1 MRSSKLFILFLGL
14 FILGSLSSSAL
25 AQSVTSLQGRTLRP
39 GQTKQLTLQGADF
52 NDSLRVVSNRA
63 DIELRIVQVEP
74 TRAVVEATPP
84 AGTTLGPV
92 ALQFAFASGAMHQ
105 SMLLVDDLEPVVDA
119 GNNHGIDSA
128 QSVSTR
134 CTIEGTCDAS
144 VSDFYRVSMAAGESL
159 SIAVHTQALRSPM
172 DPVVRLLDANGSLLT
187 ESDDDQLGPDCA
199 FSYRFEAAGDC
210 LVEIHDSRNS
220 ASGAPYQLRIGDF
233 PVAQQAYP
241 PSVAA
246 GATTTVAVLDRNG
259 QRLFDQPVE
268 LPPGHNEVVPVTA
281 RAAEGQSASWIP
293 VWRSQLPQHIETVQ
307 GDSAPESAQPP
318 QPLSIPVGISG
329 RLENRGEVDSYRLL
343 STKGQAIR
351 ITAHTRSVGSA
362 TLLRMQLFTA
372 ADALIAET
380 KVSEADEWSLEAVL
394 PEDGEVRLQVTD
406 LLQRGGAKY
415 TYALEIA
422 PASTFAVAL
431 KADAAQGGQFPFELE
446 HGAAAIDLQI
456 ARFGYDGAI
465 DLSWVDSPPG
475 IRIVNP
481 RIAAA
486 ATTARIYL
494 AADSTWQP
502 HTLTLTKLQAI
513 AADVTASP
521 ASDHAAVPT
530 SVLVG
535 SRELRRLKEP
545 FLVNALDC
553 LDGALVFAA
562 ADSSP
567 SPYTFQ
573 PAAPIQ
579 FARPLSTHAAVL
591 ALQRTNPEFKAGVE
605 LMPFGS
611 LPAGILPAGSPNPSS
626 EDTASSQVVG
636 ADWKLET
643 KIDKD
648 TYSLTIQ
655 RPSVAIEAMQADE
668 PTSIPLVAFAQ
679 FNGRGQIQA
688 YEMPIEWIDPVK
700 VRLEFPEPMISGGTV
715 RGRAIVSREGTDS
728 QPVTLSLVDLPTGF
742 TSAGPIGLADDQS
755 EIDFELAV
763 SADATLS
770 AAAVLTVS
778 AKSQYGGDEFS
789 ITAQQAF
796 PPLLAS
802 PQELSVYPS
811 AIELHD
817 ASAQQQIVV
826 TGVDAQAA
834 VRDWTRH
841 ARLSVA
847 NPELAEVRQG
857 VVYPLASGQTELVVQ
872 VGSQLQSIPLTV
884 NLPATPRRVDFES
897 EVLVAL
903 SKQGCNSGA
912 CHGSPSGKGGF
923 RLSLRAFDLQFD
935 ELTLIH
941 EEFGRRTNPLAP
953 EQSLLLLKPTMKV
966 PHGGGKQL
974 HIDSASYKILR
985 EWVAQGATADPP
997 ESARIARLE
1006 VFPNQKQI
1014 LSVADGGQ
1022 QLAVTAHFSD
1032 GRQRDVTHLVAYESS
1047 DGAVATVT
1055 TEGWVQPHKRGE
1067 VAVLVRC
1074 LEYIEA
1080 VPLMFVEDQADFQW
1094 SSPPQNS
1101 YVDTLVDQ
1109 KLQQLQYL
1117 PAERCNDSEFLRR
1130 VSLDV
1135 IGILPS
1141 VEETTAFLADTRP
1154 DKRARFIDA
1163 LLDRPEYSKFW
1174 ALKWGDL
1181 LKLTG
1186 KSVGDEGVHKYYRWL
1201 EASLR
1206 DNQPYDQFARE
1217 LLTGSGSTL
1226 ANPPA
1231 NFYRTAAD
1239 MNESV
1244 ETISQVFLGA
1254 RLQCAKCHN
1263 HPFERWTQ
1271 DNYYG
1276 LGAFFNRV
1284 ERRKT
1289 QRPGELFIYF
1299 ASTGEVTQPRTGEV
1313 MQPWLPK
1320 KGSIDGSGDSDRRL
1334 AFADW
1339 LVAPDNPFFA
1349 RIEANRLWSHL
1360 FARGIVDPIDDF
1372 RDSNPPSN
1380 AALLDAL
1387 AKDFVESGYDRK
1399 HLLRVI
1405 LNSRTYQ
1412 ASYQTS
1418 DFNRGDTHYF
1428 SHQEP
1433 RLLGAEQLLDA
1444 INHTLSLTQT
1454 LGNLPAG
1461 TLATQ
1466 MPAPDIAKVD
1476 FLKVFGQP
1484 ERSTVCACER
1494 ADSSNLGMAI
1504 ELFNGPMMHDKLR
1517 DANNRFRVSLAAGKS
1532 VVEVIQEL
1540 YLAGLC
1546 RLPSDIEIETA
1557 SAHCASASE
1566 PSIGLEDVCWALFN
1580 TDEFLFQH

>member
-1 MRSSKLFILFLGL
+1 MRIHTFVFSLFIVFY
-14 FILGSLSSSAL
+14 LSSGAA
-25 AQSVTSLQGRTLRP
+25 AQSVTALQGRTLRP
-39 GQTKQLTLQGADF
+39 GQSTQLTLQGADF
-52 NDSLRVVSNRA
+52 NDSLRVAASRS
-63 DIELRIVQVEP
+63 DIELKIVHVEP
-74 TRAVVEATPP
+74 TRAVLEATPP
-84 AGTTLGPV
+84 ANAILGPV

-105 SMLLVDDLEPVVDA
+105 SLALVDDLEPVADA
-119 GNNHGIDSA
+119 GNNHTSDSA
-128 QSVSTR
+128 QSISAQCSV
-134 CTIEGTCDAS
+134 EGICDAS
-144 VSDFYRVSMAAGESL
+144 SSDFYRVSMTAGESL
-159 SIAVHTQALRSPM
+159 SVAVHTQAIRSPM
-172 DPVVRLLDANGSLLT
+172 DPVVRLFDAGGSVLF
-187 ESDDDQLGPDCA
+187 ESDDDQLGPDGA
-199 FSYRFEAAGDC
+199 FRYRFDAAGDYM
-210 LVEIHDSRNS
+210 LEVYDSRH
-220 ASGAPYQLRIGDF
+220 ASGGAPYQLRVGDF
-233 PVAQQAYP
+233 PVAQQAFP
-241 PSVAA
+241 AIVAA
-246 GATTTVAVLDRNG
+246 DTEAAVAILDRDG
-259 QRLFDQPVE
+259 QRLFDQSIQMPAGHSE
-268 LPPGHNEVVPVTA
+268 LVYVNA
-281 RAAEGQSASWIP
+281 RASDGRSASWIP
-293 VWRSQLPQHIETVQ
+293 VFRSQSSQTIEAVQ
-307 GDSAPESAQPP
+307 RELTSEAAQ
-318 QPLSIPVGISG
+318 QSSPLSIPVGICG
-329 RLENRGEVDSYRLL
+329 RLEQPGEVDNYRLS

-362 TLLRMQLFTA
+362 TLLKMQLYTA

-380 KVSEADEWSLEAVL
+380 KVSEADEWSLDAVL

-406 LLQRGGAKY
+406 LLQRGGAQY
-415 TYALEIA
+415 NYALEIA
-422 PASTFAVAL
+422 PAATFAVAL
-431 KADAAQGGQFPFELE
+431 KADAAQGEQFPIELE
-446 HGAAAIDLQI
+446 HGAAALDLQI

-465 DLSWVDSPPG
+465 DLSWVDSTPG
-475 IRIVNP
+475 IRLVNP
-481 RIAAA
+481 RIAAG

-494 AADSTWQP
+494 AAESTWQP
-502 HTLTLTKLQAI
+502 HLVSFAKLQA
-513 AADVTASP
+513 AAVDLAIDQAANQP
-521 ASDHAAVPT
+521 DNHAAVQT
-530 SVLVG
+530 NVLVG

-545 FLVNALDC
+545 FLVNAPEC
-553 LDGALVFAA
+553 LNGALVFSAVAA
-562 ADSSP
+562 SD
-567 SPYTFQ
+567 SPYAFQ
-573 PAAPIQ
+573 PSVPVQ
-579 FARPLSTHAAVL
+579 FARPLSTHTAAL
-591 ALQRTNPEFKAGVE
+591 TLQRTQPEFKAAVQ
-605 LMPFGS
+605 M
-611 LPAGILPAGSPNPSS
+611 LPLALVANALTTQPTEVA
-626 EDTASSQVVG
+626 AS
-636 ADWKLET
+636 AETLAANWKLET
-643 KIDKD
+643 KVDQD
-648 TYSLTIQ
+648 TYTLTIQ
-655 RPSVAIEAMQADE
+655 RPASTSEPAQVDE
-668 PTSIPLVAFAQ
+668 PASISLVAFAQ
-679 FNGRGQIQA
+679 FNGRGQLQT

-700 VRLEFPEPMISGGTV
+700 VRIEFPEPMLSGGTV
-715 RGRAIVSREGTDS
+715 RARAIVARQGTDP
-728 QPVTLSLVDLPTGF
+728 QPVTLTLVDLPAGF
-742 TSAGPIGLADDQS
+742 TAAEPIVVAADQS
-755 EIDFELAV
+755 EAAIELAV
-763 SADATLS
+763 ASDTTLPAES
-770 AAAVLTVS
+770 MLTVS
-778 AKSQYGGDEFS
+778 AKSQYSGHEFS
-789 ITAQQAF
+789 ITAGQAF

-811 AIELHD
+811 EIELHD
-817 ASAQQQIVV
+817 ARAQQQIVV
-826 TGVDAQAA
+826 TGMDSQAA
-834 VRDWTRH
+834 ARDWTRR
-841 ARLSVA
+841 ARLTVA

-857 VVYPLASGQTELVVQ
+857 VVYPLASGDTELLVQ
-872 VGSQLQSIPLTV
+872 VGSVQQSIPLRV
-884 NLPATPRRVDFES
+884 SLPDKPRRVDFES
-897 EVLVAL
+897 EVLVAI

-953 EQSLLLLKPTMKV
+953 DQSLLLLKPTMQV
-966 PHGGGKQL
+966 AHGGGKQL
-974 HIDSASYKILR
+974 QVDSASYQLLR
-985 EWVAQGATADPP
+985 DWVAQGATADPP
-997 ESARIARLE
+997 ETPRIARLE
-1006 VFPNQKQI
+1006 VFPNKKQI
-1014 LSVADGGQ
+1014 LAVADGGQ

-1032 GRQRDVTHLVAYESS
+1032 GSQRDVTHLVAYESS
-1047 DGAVATVT
+1047 DGTVANVT
-1055 TEGWVQPHKRGE
+1055 ADGWVQPSKRGE

-1080 VPLMFVEDQADFQW
+1080 VPLMFVENQADFQW
-1094 SSPPQNS
+1094 NSPPENN

-1109 KLQQLQYL
+1109 KLQQLQYM
-1117 PAERCNDSEFLRR
+1117 PADRCNESEFLRR

-1135 IGILPS
+1135 IGVLPTI
-1141 VEETTAFLADTRP
+1141 EETTAFLADSSA
-1154 DKRARFIDA
+1154 DKRARLIDA
-1163 LLDRPEYSKFW
+1163 LLERPEYSKFW

-1186 KSVGDEGVHKYYRWL
+1186 KLVGDEGVHKYYRWL

-1217 LLTGSGSTL
+1217 LLTGTGSTL

-1231 NFYRTAAD
+1231 NFYRTATD

-1299 ASTGEVTQPRTGEV
+1299 AAKGEVTQPRTGKV
-1313 MQPWLPK
+1313 MQPWLPRQ
-1320 KGSIDGSGDSDRRL
+1320 GSIDGAGDSDRRI

-1387 AKDFVESGYDRK
+1387 AQDFVDSGYDRK

-1418 DFNRGDTHYF
+1418 HFNRDDTHYF

-1444 INHTLSLTQT
+1444 INHTLSLTQP

-1494 ADSSNLGMAI
+1494 ADNSNLGMAI

-1517 DANNRFRVSLAAGKS
+1517 DANNRFRSSLAAGKS
-1532 VVEVIQEL
+1532 LDEVIEEL
-1540 YLAGLC
+1540 YMAGLC
-1546 RLPSDIEIETA
+1546 RPPSEIENQIA
-1557 SAHCASASE
+1557 SEHCGNASE
-1566 PSIGLEDVCWALFN
+1566 PAIGLEDVCWALFN